1 MVSIDIL
8 LFSGT
13 VTVMIQS
20 GMLNNFL
27 VMLREQDLSRNK
39 RITVLIRD
47 KNLKQQIITTRHA
60 MVFVICLQTY
70 IYLFFNYFFCNVKIY
85 SV

>member
-39 RITVLIRD
+39 RITVLIQD

-70 IYLFFNYFFCNVKIY
+70 IYFF
-85 SV
+85 